1 MMSCLFC
8 KIARAEIETDY
19 LYENEY
25 VLAFRDIHPQAPQHI
40 LIIPRQHIASL
51 NDLEPDNSHLI
62 GEMVLAAKTLAS
74 EMGFAETGYRILMNC
89 NDDGG
94 QTVYHIHLHLLGGRR
109 MHWPPG

>member
-1 MMSCLFC
+1 MSCLFC

-19 LYENEY
+19 LYENEH
-25 VLAFRDIHPQAPQHI
+25 VLAFHDIHPQAPQHI
-40 LIIPRQHIASL
+40 LIIPRRHIASL
-51 NDLEPDNSHLI
+51 NDLGPDTSYLI
-62 GEMVLAAKTLAS
+62 GEMALAAKTLAG
-74 EMGFAETGYRILMNC
+74 EMGFAESGYRILMNC

>member
-1 MMSCLFC
+1 MSCLFC

-19 LYENEY
+19 LYENEH

-74 EMGFAETGYRILMNC
+74 EMDFAESGYRILMNC

>member
-1 MMSCLFC
+1 MSCLFC

-19 LYENEY
+19 LYESEH
-25 VLAFRDIHPQAPQHI
+25 VIAFRDIHPQAPQHI

-51 NDLEPDNSHLI
+51 NDLEPDNGYLI
-62 GEMVLAAKTLAS
+62 TEMVLAARTLAS
-74 EMGFAETGYRILMNC
+74 ELGFAESGYRILMNC

>member
-1 MMSCLFC
+1 MSCLFC

-19 LYENEY
+19 LYENEH

-62 GEMVLAAKTLAS
+62 AEMVLAAKTLAS

>member
-1 MMSCLFC
+1 MSCLFC

-19 LYENEY
+19 LYENEH

-40 LIIPRQHIASL
+40 LIIPRRHIASL
-51 NDLEPDNSHLI
+51 NDLEPDNSYLI
-62 GEMVLAAKTLAS
+62 GEMVLAAKTLAH
-74 EMGFAETGYRILMNC
+74 EMGFAESGYRILMNC

>member
-1 MMSCLFC
+1 MSCLFC

-19 LYENEY
+19 LYENEHII
-25 VLAFRDIHPQAPQHI
+25 AFRDIHPQAPQHI

-51 NDLEPDNSHLI
+51 NDLEPDNNYLI
-62 GEMVLAAKTLAS
+62 TEMVLAAKTLAS
-74 EMGFAETGYRILMNC
+74 EMGFAESGYRVLMNC

>member
-1 MMSCLFC
+1 MSCLFC

-19 LYENEY
+19 LYENEH

-74 EMGFAETGYRILMNC
+74 DMGFAETGYRILMNC